1 MKRDHQHE
9 GTELTECLLFGVNLV
24 RKVFSSK
31 SIFSV
36 PSVPPCL
43 AIAVFS
49 VLSVPSV
56 TAAQPLVNYQTQIRP
71 IIEKHCLE
79 CHSQDKRKGGLSLAT
94 YEDALEGG
102 RNGAVIRPGNGAGSL
117 LIHRVRGDV
126 EPQMPKDEDP
136 LSAGQIALLRLWID
150 QGARLTPTSARAP
163 QPWEAPLALTRPAV
177 PAVIWRAWTAPLD
190 RQVAAYLVRGPALHG
205 PAREPTTISDA
216 LFARRAY
223 LDVWGLLPTPEQLQG
238 FLDDTNP
245 SKREALVSTLL
256 SDNDRYAEH
265 WMSFWND
272 LLRNEDGVTYF
283 SETAG
288 RKSIT
293 EWLYW
298 ALSSN
303 LPYDQFVARLL
314 NPSAPGDP
322 EGFLTGVNWR
332 GETSAAVTPW
342 MQASQNTAQVFLG
355 INLKCNSCHDSF
367 VSKWKLKDAYSLAAY
382 FAPDPKLQ
390 MYRCDVA
397 TNKYAEPA
405 FLFPEIS
412 HAPASASL
420 ADRRAAAAAT
430 FTDPRMGRLPR
441 TLVNRVWQ
449 RLMGRGIVANP
460 DEMDGLP
467 WSPRVLDWLASDF
480 VDHHY
485 DVKHLIATIVSS
497 RTYQMQAVTRT
508 SEPPARRYV
517 FQGPEVRRLTAEE
530 FADAVGAITGEWN
543 TWPGKPA
550 AGGSQPTRGRGG
562 PPPSLPPTAGV
573 YGREWHVA
581 SNSLSRALG
590 RPIRDQVTSVRAMQ
604 ASTLQA
610 LELVNG
616 EWLTR
621 WLSRGARRM
630 LGELPPDTLSIY
642 NRTVAGRNASS
653 SAFEVDVSRATK
665 LWLIVQEGGSN
676 VPEVVQPAWAQAE
689 FSGPSGV
696 TPLSALQPL
705 DPSGLRE
712 GAGPV
717 KVPSA
722 DGAGVRVR
730 NPSVLVYDISGRGF
744 TTFRGV
750 IGIENPQSE
759 IGSTLNP
766 QIRFF
771 VFDAEPDM
779 ERLLPPAPGAPTPA
793 PPSLHSSSEA
803 VDRVFRHALGRAPSD
818 AERRAAEEAL
828 KDPRG
833 STKPYAA
840 GLADLLW
847 AIFMKPEFQLIY

>member
-1 MKRDHQHE
+1 MR
-9 GTELTECLLFGVNLV
+9 
-24 RKVFSSK
+24 RISSDK
-31 SIFSV
+31 KILRFLRSSVLAPAFFSV
-36 PSVPPCL
+36 IPVIS
-43 AIAVFS
+43 A
-49 VLSVPSV
+49 LSGSS
-56 TAAQPLVNYQTQIRP
+56 ASAQSLVDYQRQVRP

-102 RNGAVIRPGNGAGSL
+102 RNGPVIRPGNGAGSL
-117 LIHRVRGDV
+117 MIHRVRGDV

-136 LSAGQIALLRLWID
+136 LSAAQIALLRSWID

-177 PAVIWRAWTAPLD
+177 PFVPWTRWTTPLD
-190 RQVAAYLVRGPALHG
+190 RQVAAYLISTRHSEPA
-205 PAREPTTISDA
+205 AVSDQ

-223 LDVWGLLPTPEQLQG
+223 LDVWGLLPTPEQLQS
-238 FLDDTNP
+238 FVDDANP
-245 SKREALVSTLL
+245 AKRGALVAALL
-256 SDNDRYAEH
+256 ADNDKYADH

-288 RKSIT
+288 RKSISD
-293 EWLYW
+293 WLYT
-298 ALSSN
+298 ALASN
-303 LPYDQFVARLL
+303 LRYDTFVSKLL
-314 NPSAPGDP
+314 SPSGPGDP
-322 EGFLTGVNWR
+322 EGFLVGVNWR

-412 HAPASASL
+412 HTPTTAAL

-467 WSPRVLDWLASDF
+467 WSPQVLDWLASDF
-480 VDHHY
+480 VEHGY
-485 DVKHLIATIVSS
+485 DVKRLIATIATS
-497 RTYQMQAVTRT
+497 RTYQMPAVART
-508 SEPPARRYV
+508 SEPPARKYV
-517 FQGPEVRRLTAEE
+517 FEGPEVRRLTAEE
-530 FADAVGAITGEWN
+530 FADAIGAITGEWN

-550 AGGSQPTRGRGG
+550 ATTAAPRGRGA
-562 PPPSLPPTAGV
+562 PPPSLPPTSGV

-581 SNSLSRALG
+581 SNNLSRALG

-642 NRTVAGRNASS
+642 NRSVAGRNAAS
-653 SAFEVDVSRATK
+653 SAFEIDVSRAQK
-665 LWLIVQEGGSN
+665 LWLIVQENGSN

-689 FSGPSGV
+689 FSGPDGAM
-696 TPLSALQPL
+696 PLSALQPL
-705 DPSGLRE
+705 DAAGLRG
-712 GAGPV
+712 GAGALT
-717 KVPSA
+717 VPTG
-722 DGAGVRVR
+722 DGTGVRVK

-744 TTFRGV
+744 TNFRGI
-750 IGIENPQSE
+750 IGIENPVSD

-766 QIRFF
+766 QVRFF
-771 VFDAEPDM
+771 VFDAPPDM
-779 ERLLPPAPGAPTPA
+779 DRLLPPAPGAPLPA
-793 PPSLHSSSEA
+793 PAALRTASE
-803 VDRVFRHALGRAPSD
+803 VIDRVFRHALGRAPTE

-828 KDPRG
+828 KDP
-833 STKPYAA
+833 SESSKPYAP

-847 AIFMKPEFQLIY
+847 AIVMKPEFQLVY

>member
-1 MKRDHQHE
+1 VNGEDNHGETR
-9 GTELTECLLFGVNLV
+9 LTETLVGEKLV
-24 RKVFSSK
+24 RRVLSTKGSS
-31 SIFSV
+31 V
-36 PSVPPCL
+36 TSVPPWFAPVL
-43 AIAVFS
+43 FS
-49 VLSVPSV
+49 VLSALFSV
-56 TAAQPLVNYQTQIRP
+56 TSAFAQPLVDYQRQIRP
-71 IIEKHCLE
+71 MIEKHCLE

-102 RNGAVIRPGNGAGSL
+102 RNGPVIRPGNGVGSL
-117 LIHRVRGDV
+117 LIHRIRGDI
-126 EPQMPKDEDP
+126 EPQMPKDKDP
-136 LSAGQIALLRLWID
+136 LSAAQMALLRLWID

-177 PAVIWRAWTAPLD
+177 PFVTWTRWTAPLD
-190 RQVAAYLVRGPALHG
+190 RQVAAYLISTKHSEPA
-205 PAREPTTISDA
+205 AVTDQ

-223 LDVWGLLPTPEQLQG
+223 LDIWGLLPTPEQLQS
-238 FLDDTNP
+238 FLDDKNP
-245 SKREALVSTLL
+245 AKRDALVVTLL
-256 SDNDRYAEH
+256 ADNDKYAEH

-288 RKSIT
+288 RKSISD
-293 EWLYW
+293 WLYS
-298 ALSSN
+298 ALASN
-303 LPYDQFVARLL
+303 LPYDTFVAKLL
-314 NPSAPGDP
+314 NPTAPADP
-322 EGFLTGVNWR
+322 DGFLIGVNWR

-397 TNKYAEPA
+397 TNTYAEPA
-405 FLFPEIS
+405 FLFPAIS
-412 HAPASASL
+412 HTPASASL

-430 FTDPRMGRLPR
+430 LTDPRMGRLPR

-467 WSPRVLDWLASDF
+467 WSPQALDWLASDF
-480 VDHHY
+480 VDHQY
-485 DVKHLIATIVSS
+485 DIKHLIATIVAS
-497 RTYQMQAVTRT
+497 RTYQMPAVART
-508 SEPPARRYV
+508 TEPPARKYV
-517 FQGPEVRRLTAEE
+517 FEGPEVRRLTAEE
-530 FADAVGAITGEWN
+530 FADAIGSITGEWN
-543 TWPGKPA
+543 TYPGKPP
-550 AGGSQPTRGRGG
+550 AGGSQPARGRGG
-562 PPPSLPPTAGV
+562 PPPSLPPTSGV
-573 YGREWHVA
+573 YGREWHIA

-621 WLSRGARRM
+621 WLSRGARHM
-630 LGELPPDTLSIY
+630 LGEMPADRLSIY
-642 NRTVAGRNASS
+642 NRTVAGRNATS
-653 SAFEVDVSRATK
+653 SAFDIDVSHAAT
-665 LWLIVQEGGSN
+665 LWLVVQETGSN
-676 VPEVVQPAWAQAE
+676 VPEIVQPAWAQAE
-689 FSGPSGV
+689 LSGPSGV
-696 TPLSALQPL
+696 TPLSALTPIDGSGRRDAMGPL
-705 DPSGLRE
+705 RVPSG
-712 GAGPV
+712 
-717 KVPSA
+717 
-722 DGAGVRVR
+722 DGTGVRVK

-744 TTFRGV
+744 TNFRGV

-766 QIRFF
+766 QVRFF

-779 ERLLPPAPGAPTPA
+779 NRLLPPAPGAPLASPPVLRTTP
-793 PPSLHSSSEA
+793 E
-803 VDRVFRHALGRAPSD
+803 VIDRVFHHALGRAPTD
-818 AERRAAEEAL
+818 AERRVAEDAL
-828 KDPRG
+828 KDPAG
-833 STKPYAA
+833 SPRPYAP

-847 AIFMKPEFQLIY
+847 AVFMKPEFQLIY